1 MFNYFVDKIY
11 IVLYEK
17 IVKGNDFTMKIPVSK
32 YDGE

>member
-1 MFNYFVDKIY
+1 MSIKYTYCYMK
-11 IVLYEK
+11 K